1 MNLLCCSVLF
11 WLLILKTFG
20 NKVGTEETSLHS
32 LGTDLRLDSQ
42 QLAQLNDLGA
52 PAPKYKENRS
62 EVHETKR
69 ETMSLT
75 IWNIVLTHN
84 IVFTQI

>member
-11 WLLILKTFG
+11 WLWILKTFG

-52 PAPKYKENRS
+52 PAPKYKENS
-62 EVHETKR
+62 EAHETKR
-69 ETMSLT
+69 ET
-75 IWNIVLTHN
+75 IWN

>member
-11 WLLILKTFG
+11 WLWILKTFG

-62 EVHETKR
+62 EVFMKNNMKNVFNNYETL
-69 ETMSLT
+69 S
-75 IWNIVLTHN
+75 
-84 IVFTQI
+84 